1 MVSQAGTMKVLFVS
15 SGKSGD
21 VGNVVRNQGESLIRY
36 GVDIEYFTIMPGFFG
51 YLKAIPRIHK
61 QVRKRNYDIVHAHY
75 SLSAL
80 AASMA
85 GSFPM
90 VVSLMGSDADQNFF
104 LKWMT
109 GIFSGMRWRA
119 TIVKTDEMKRKLK
132 LKKAYV
138 IPNGV
143 DTDRFFP
150 VGKEEAR
157 QKLQLAPGKKI
168 VLFIAVKNRAEKNL
182 PLAKEAVE
190 SLHDET
196 IDFVHLYNT
205 PNTEIP
211 LYLNAADLLLLT
223 SSREGGVNVIKEAMA
238 CNCPIVS
245 TDVGD
250 VRWVTSGTEGCFVTG
265 KGHESIAE
273 NIKKA
278 IEFKGKTNGR
288 KRIFEL
294 GLDAVSVARK
304 IDEVYRA
311 VIGRA

>member
-1 MVSQAGTMKVLFVS
+1 MGY
-15 SGKSGD
+15 
-21 VGNVVRNQGESLIRY
+21 VVKNQGESFIRY
-36 GVDIEYFTIMPGFFG
+36 GVDIEYFTIMPGFIG
-51 YLKAIPRIHK
+51 YLKAILRIRS
-61 QVRKRNYDIVHAHY
+61 QVRSRSYDIVHAHY

-104 LKWMT
+104 SKWMIR
-109 GIFSGMRWRA
+109 IFSGMRWKA

-150 VGKEEAR
+150 AGKEGAR
-157 QKLQLAPGKKI
+157 EKLQLEPNKKI
-168 VLFIAVKNRAEKNL
+168 VLFIAMKNRPEKNL
-182 PLAKEAVE
+182 PLAREAVG
-190 SLHDET
+190 SLHDGT
-196 IDFVHLYNT
+196 IDFLHLYDT
-205 PNTEIP
+205 PNAEIP
-211 LYLNAADLLLLT
+211 LYLNSADLLLLT

-265 KGHESIAE
+265 KGYESIAE

-278 IEFKGKTNGR
+278 IKFRGRTKGR
-288 KRIFEL
+288 ERIFDL
-294 GLDAVSVARK
+294 GLDSVSVARK
-304 IDEVYRA
+304 IDDVYRT
-311 VIGRA
+311 VMGRG

>member
-1 MVSQAGTMKVLFVS
+1 MKVLFVS

-21 VGNVVRNQGESLIRY
+21 VGYVVRNQGESLIRY
-36 GVDIEYFTIMPGFFG
+36 GIDIEYFTIMPGFIG
-51 YLKAIPRIHK
+51 YLKAIPLIRS
-61 QVRKRNYDIVHAHY
+61 QVRNRSYDIVHAHY

-109 GIFSGMRWRA
+109 MIFSSMRWRA

-132 LKKAYV
+132 LKRAYV

-157 QKLQLAPGKKI
+157 QKLKLAFSSKI
-168 VLFIAVKNRAEKNL
+168 ILFIAVKNRPEKNL
-182 PLAKEAVE
+182 TLAKEAVE
-190 SLHDET
+190 SLHDGP
-196 IDFVHLYNT
+196 IDFVHLYDM
-205 PNTEIP
+205 PNSEIP
-211 LYLNAADLLLLT
+211 LYLNSADLLLLT

-278 IEFKGKTNGR
+278 IEFRGRTNGR
-288 KRIFEL
+288 ERIFEL
-294 GLDAVSVARK
+294 GLDSVSVAGK
-304 IDEVYRA
+304 VDEVYRA
-311 VIGRA
+311 VMGRG

>member
-15 SGKSGD
+15 SGRSGD
-21 VGNVVRNQGESLIRY
+21 VGYVVRNQGESLIRY
-36 GVDIEYFTIMPGFFG
+36 GVNIEYFTIMPGFIG
-51 YLKAIPRIHK
+51 YLKAIPRIRK
-61 QVRKRNYDIVHAHY
+61 KVRSKSFDIVHAHY

-109 GIFSGMRWRA
+109 RIFSVMRWRA

-157 QKLQLAPGKKI
+157 QRLQLAPGKKI
-168 VLFIAVKNRAEKNL
+168 VLFIAVKNRSEKNL

-190 SLHDET
+190 SLHDRT
-196 IDFVHLYNT
+196 IDFLHLYDT
-205 PNTEIP
+205 PNAKIP
-211 LYLNAADLLLLT
+211 LYLNSADLLLLT

-250 VRWVTSGTEGCFVTG
+250 VSWVTSGTEGCFITG

-278 IEFKGKTNGR
+278 IEFRGRTNGR
-288 KRIFEL
+288 ERIFEL
-294 GLDAVSVARK
+294 GLDSVSVARK

-311 VIGRA
+311 VMGRG